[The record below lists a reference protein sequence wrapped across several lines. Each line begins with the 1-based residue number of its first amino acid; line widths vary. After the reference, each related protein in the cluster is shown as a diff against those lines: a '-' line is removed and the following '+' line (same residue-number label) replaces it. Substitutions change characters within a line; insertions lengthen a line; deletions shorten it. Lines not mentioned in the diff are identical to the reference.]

1 MDLTQITNRVKDI
14 EDNLPF
20 DKRLQLPPE
29 CRIELPF
36 DRQFSPVNHGLM
48 EGVIL
53 STCRVYVTQFILK
66 TLPVFASVEMT
77 DRNIDDMFVD
87 ILINEMKQQMI
98 DEYSIFSTI
107 SGYTY
112 WLLFLEQAFQSVERM
127 VLDGMIEMSPELIVA
142 KEEIDTA
149 KEQFNSLGQ
158 DFLAACSDIAR
169 GSGIIAYGEE
179 WEEVVNGD
187 PTKISFSSLASVLAG
202 AGVGGIYSFLSPF
215 RLGLAN
221 KIFTIWKARDAAK
234 VFLREIVKTELAF
247 LSDKLNFNMRPRPHV
262 YDINKYLLSRNG
274 IIRGSTLR
282 SGESRI
288 EAPVTG
294 GRSGIDYGFIFDVPR
309 NILEENVFDNLT
321 LSSEEFKNLNESGV
335 FYLER
340 YIRTTDKSGLEQV
353 YNIKE
358 FGELL
363 RNTTL
368 DRNTKLS
375 DLYGNLELISN
386 DSILLGSLGVQF
398 GVRLMYCPP
407 EAFLMT

>member
-1 MDLTQITNRVKDI
+1 
-14 EDNLPF
+14 
-20 DKRLQLPPE
+20 
-29 CRIELPF
+29 
-36 DRQFSPVNHGLM
+36 M

-127 VLDGMIEMSPELIVA
+127 VLDEIIEMSPELIAA
-142 KEEIDTA
+142 KEEIEAA
-149 KEQFNSLGQ
+149 KEQYISLGQ
-158 DFLAACSDIAR
+158 DFSAACGDIAR

-179 WEEVVNGD
+179 WQSVVEGD
-187 PTKISFSSLASVLAG
+187 PTKISFSSLASVLVG
-202 AGVGGIYSFLSPF
+202 APFILSPF

-262 YDINKYLLSRNG
+262 YDINKYLFPSHDQTRNHNQYQTY
-274 IIRGSTLR
+274 RR
-282 SGESRI
+282 SQE
-288 EAPVTG
+288 PQ
-294 GRSGIDYGFIFDVPR
+294 F
-309 NILEENVFDNLT
+309 
-321 LSSEEFKNLNESGV
+321 
-335 FYLER
+335 
-340 YIRTTDKSGLEQV
+340 
-353 YNIKE
+353 
-358 FGELL
+358 
-363 RNTTL
+363 
-368 DRNTKLS
+368 
-375 DLYGNLELISN
+375 
-386 DSILLGSLGVQF
+386 GSLPLLKLNPL
-398 GVRLMYCPP
+398 RYHS
-407 EAFLMT
+407 